1 MTLKTDDLIFLAMDS
16 LDYAALPPDPARPGV
31 RLDYSQPI
39 SSPYMRGVGMAPA
52 ASDSTDRPLSM
63 VEAWKRHNGYSH
75 EESERRHIV
84 AMQRLRSIQA
94 GSKLAQQIS
103 DEQVLQIVERI
114 RACQRQR

>member
-1 MTLKTDDLIFLAMDS
+1 MPLKTNDLIFLAMDS
-16 LDYAALPPDPARPGV
+16 PDYAALPPDPARPGV

-39 SSPYMRGVGMAPA
+39 ASPHLRGVGMAPA
-52 ASDSTDRPLSM
+52 ASDSTEKPLSM
-63 VEAWKRHNGYSH
+63 VEAWERHNGYSH

-84 AMQRLRSIQA
+84 AMKRLRSIHA
-94 GSKLAQQIS
+94 GAKLAQQIS